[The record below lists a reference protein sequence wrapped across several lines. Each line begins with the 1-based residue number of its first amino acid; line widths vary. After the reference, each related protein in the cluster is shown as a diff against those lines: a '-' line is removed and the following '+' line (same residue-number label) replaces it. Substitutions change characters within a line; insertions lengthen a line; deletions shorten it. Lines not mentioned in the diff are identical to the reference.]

1 MRKEIL
7 KESIRKMV
15 REAILNLRESN
26 NFQNIVNE
34 DDSSTS
40 VGSKKSFVA
49 AMLKRNDNDKFDHAH
64 LAYQLWPNMNKDTA
78 RSYFSKCVRGE
89 RNFSDEE
96 VTNLFNML
104 RSK

>member
-1 MRKEIL
+1 ML
-7 KESIRKMV
+7 KESIKEMV
-15 REAILNLRESN
+15 REAIQNLSESVN
-26 NFQNIVNE
+26 SQYIINE
-34 DDSSTS
+34 DDSASG

-49 AMLKRNDNDKFDHAH
+49 AMLKKNDNDKFDHAH

>member
-1 MRKEIL
+1 MGKEFL

-15 REAILNLRESN
+15 REAIQEYKD
-26 NFQNIVNE
+26 IIKE
-34 DDSSTS
+34 DDGATS
-40 VGSKKSFVA
+40 AVGGKKTYVSN
-49 AMLKRNDNDKFDHAH
+49 MLKKNDNDKFDHAH
-64 LAYQLWPNMNKDTA
+64 LAYQLWPNMNKDAA